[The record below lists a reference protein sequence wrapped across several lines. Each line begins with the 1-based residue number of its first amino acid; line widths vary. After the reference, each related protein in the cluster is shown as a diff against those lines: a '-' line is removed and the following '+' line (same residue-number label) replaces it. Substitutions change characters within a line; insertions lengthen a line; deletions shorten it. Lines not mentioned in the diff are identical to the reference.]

1 MKLVIAEKPSVAMA
15 LASVLGARTRKDG
28 YVEGNGYI
36 VSWCV
41 GHLVGLCDASEYDEK
56 YKKWRYDDLPIVP
69 ECWKHRVLEG
79 TKKQFGILKKLM
91 RDSEVDEVICATDAG
106 REGELIF
113 RLVYEQAGCKKPM
126 KRLWISSMEEQAIKD
141 GFASLKDGSC
151 YDSLYQS
158 ALCRASV
165 FQAGGSYD
173 DMSRLWAVKL
183 NMLFMIFDIVMGI
196 LLLKKKTTKMAYI
209 LAITELVYIVL
220 VLVLGGTIGIGA
232 IAFLLALAGAIRI
245 DKKWK
250 QYQEISGGSNQLNH
264 TGNST
269 AGTTQNNTYTEI
281 HTSETA
287 NNGSTWQQAEKNNDF
302 VSADSPKS
310 LEETLNIYKKEKSW
324 SAENDMIETLK
335 NSKVWVPYIS
345 EKNQLDILKNGERYY
360 LPVFTS
366 RAEMK
371 EYGKKFSQRELR
383 FSDVMDMAKRSQY
396 ALTGLVINAFTD
408 SVILDWNQLG
418 TINPGGDDEEEETM
432 YTR

>member
-1 MKLVIAEKPSVAMA
+1 MAEKIDLNTLPKGLTKEEFTA
-15 LASVLGARTRKDG
+15 LPNFKKIRSFFTWAGV
-28 YVEGNGYI
+28 
-36 VSWCV
+36 VSI
-41 GHLVGLCDASEYDEK
+41 GS
-56 YKKWRYDDLPIVP
+56 
-69 ECWKHRVLEG
+69 
-79 TKKQFGILKKLM
+79 GILIC
-91 RDSEVDEVICATDAG
+91 SEIGKTAEC
-106 REGELIF
+106 
-113 RLVYEQAGCKKPM
+113 
-126 KRLWISSMEEQAIKD
+126 
-141 GFASLKDGSC
+141 
-151 YDSLYQS
+151 
-158 ALCRASV
+158 V

-250 QYQEISGGSNQLNH
+250 LYQEISVGNNQGNPI
-264 TGNST
+264 GNST
-269 AGTTQNNTYTEI
+269 GGRTQNNAYAQY
-281 HTSETA
+281 HTSQAA
-287 NNGSTWQQAEKNNDF
+287 NNETYWQKKPEENHGF
-302 VSADSPKS
+302 VSTGASKS
-310 LEETLNIYKKEKSW
+310 LKEALNIYKKEKSW
-324 SAENDMIETLK
+324 SAENDMIESLK
-335 NSKVWVPYIS
+335 TSKVWVPYIS
-345 EKNQLDILKNGERYY
+345 EKNQMDILKNGERYY

-408 SVILDWNQLG
+408 SVILNWDQLG
-418 TINPGGDDEEEETM
+418 TGIPNADEEEKTT
-432 YTR
+432 YKR

>member
-1 MKLVIAEKPSVAMA
+1 MAEKIDLNTLPKGLTKEEFTA
-15 LASVLGARTRKDG
+15 LPNFKKIRSFFTWAGV
-28 YVEGNGYI
+28 
-36 VSWCV
+36 VSI
-41 GHLVGLCDASEYDEK
+41 GS
-56 YKKWRYDDLPIVP
+56 
-69 ECWKHRVLEG
+69 
-79 TKKQFGILKKLM
+79 GILIC
-91 RDSEVDEVICATDAG
+91 SEIGKTAE
-106 REGELIF
+106 
-113 RLVYEQAGCKKPM
+113 
-126 KRLWISSMEEQAIKD
+126 
-141 GFASLKDGSC
+141 
-151 YDSLYQS
+151 
-158 ALCRASV
+158 SV

-360 LPVFTS
+360 FPVFTS
-366 RAEMK
+366 AAEMK
-371 EYGKKFSQRELR
+371 EYGKKFYQREVYI
-383 FSDVMDMAKRSQY
+383 SDAINMAKESRY
-396 ALTGLVINAFTD
+396 VLTGLVINAFTD
-408 SVILDWNQLG
+408 SVILNWDQLG
-418 TINPGGDDEEEETM
+418 TGIPNADEEEKTT
-432 YTR
+432 YKR

>member
-1 MKLVIAEKPSVAMA
+1 MAENQKIDLNTLPKGLTKEEFTALPNFKKIRSFFTWAGVVSIAS
-15 LASVLGARTRKDG
+15 
-28 YVEGNGYI
+28 
-36 VSWCV
+36 
-41 GHLVGLCDASEYDEK
+41 
-56 YKKWRYDDLPIVP
+56 
-69 ECWKHRVLEG
+69 
-79 TKKQFGILKKLM
+79 GIF
-91 RDSEVDEVICATDAG
+91 IC
-106 REGELIF
+106 
-113 RLVYEQAGCKKPM
+113 
-126 KRLWISSMEEQAIKD
+126 SAIGKT
-141 GFASLKDGSC
+141 AE
-151 YDSLYQS
+151 
-158 ALCRASV
+158 SV

-173 DMSRLWAVKL
+173 DMSRLWAVNL
-183 NMLFMIFDIVMGI
+183 NILFMIFDIVMGI

-209 LAITELVYIVL
+209 LAITELVYVVL
-220 VLVLGGTIGIGA
+220 VFVLGGTIGTGA
-232 IAFLLALAGAIRI
+232 IALLLALAGAIRI

-264 TGNST
+264 TGNTT
-269 AGTTQNNTYTEI
+269 ARTTQNNTYTEI

-287 NNGSTWQQAEKNNDF
+287 NNGSSWQQAEKNNDF
-302 VSADSPKS
+302 VSADSHKS

-360 LPVFTS
+360 LPVFTNGV
-366 RAEMK
+366 EMK

-396 ALTGLVINAFTD
+396 TLTGLVINAFTD

-418 TINPGGDDEEEETM
+418 TINSGGDDGEEETM

>member
-1 MKLVIAEKPSVAMA
+1 MAENQKVDLSTLPKGLTKEEFTA
-15 LASVLGARTRKDG
+15 LPNFKKIRSFFTWAGVVS
-28 YVEGNGYI
+28 I
-36 VSWCV
+36 VSGIFV
-41 GHLVGLCDASEYDEK
+41 LSSIGHIS
-56 YKKWRYDDLPIVP
+56 
-69 ECWKHRVLEG
+69 
-79 TKKQFGILKKLM
+79 QSIL
-91 RDSEVDEVICATDAG
+91 
-106 REGELIF
+106 
-113 RLVYEQAGCKKPM
+113 QN
-126 KRLWISSMEEQAIKD
+126 
-141 GFASLKDGSC
+141 
-151 YDSLYQS
+151 
-158 ALCRASV
+158 
-165 FQAGGSYD
+165 GGSLD
-173 DMSRLWAVKL
+173 GLFQMGAVKL
-183 NMLFMIFDIVMGI
+183 NLLFMVVSIVLGI
-196 LLLKKKTTKMAYI
+196 LLIKKKTTTMAYI
-209 LAITELVYIVL
+209 LAIIELVYVL
-220 VLVLGGTIGIGA
+220 LAITSGGSVGIGA
-232 IAFLLALAGAIRI
+232 ISFLLSIVGAIRI

-287 NNGSTWQQAEKNNDF
+287 NNGSTWQQAGKNNDF